1 MQIKNPN
8 DQQAIRDSVESAGEA
23 VLDELPGLTKGQAV
37 ISGDAV
43 NTPVLT
49 KIRERHTE
57 HVAESLNADQLW
69 REAYEDTERT
79 PSGSMPAET
88 DDEAVFG
95 SGEEL

>member
-1 MQIKNPN
+1 M
-8 DQQAIRDSVESAGEA
+8 
-23 VLDELPGLTKGQAV
+23 LDELPGLTKGQAV

-57 HVAESLNADQLW
+57 HDAENLKADQLW
-69 REAYEDTERT
+69 REAYDDAQDT
-79 PSGSMPAET
+79 PSRSAPADT
-88 DDEAVFG
+88 DDGSVFG